1 MEDGNDSENG
11 TLNMLHMQEHDQHE
25 WENIVRKYGSKKRR
39 WRKKILCIRAGRWL
53 DNELK

>member
-25 WENIVRKYGSKKRR
+25 WDNIVRKYGSKKRR
-39 WRKKILCIRAGRWL
+39 WRKKIL
-53 DNELK
+53 